1 MSSPAFDFQGDL
13 HQQGGA
19 IIVGP
24 GNLPLGICLL
34 CNLSVSK
41 AQCIYVLPSPPH
53 PYPPPPHIGT
63 QVHYAHFDTNRLDH
77 MPINWLLQHAGVD
90 HTVDFSSKPKIIHL

>member
-24 GNLPLGICLL
+24 GKLPLGICLL

-41 AQCIYVLPSPPH
+41 AQCIYVLPPPT
-53 PYPPPPHIGT
+53 PNPLT
-63 QVHYAHFDTNRLDH
+63 
-77 MPINWLLQHAGVD
+77 
-90 HTVDFSSKPKIIHL
+90 